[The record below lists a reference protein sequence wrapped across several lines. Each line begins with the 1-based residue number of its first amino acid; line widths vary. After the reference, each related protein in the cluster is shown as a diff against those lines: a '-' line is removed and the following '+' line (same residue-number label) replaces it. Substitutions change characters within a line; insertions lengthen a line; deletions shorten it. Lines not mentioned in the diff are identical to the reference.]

1 LVFGRG
7 CLEIGLSTLFC
18 LGDPFPRMLERLTD
32 FDVRFVEVVDEGLHA
47 LSQKRV
53 NAFRRIARDSGL
65 EFTVHAPFADIN
77 IASPNPVLRR
87 VMLKRL
93 EKSLAYARE
102 LKCKQWVFHSGW
114 KSGVSE
120 FYPNLDWQTNLRSVR
135 SLIATA
141 KKLGVEI
148 AIENTPEPFSFLV
161 KSMRDIALFY
171 SELGVG
177 ADLGMAFDVGHANT
191 AKEIFGFIDKFA
203 DKIAHVHVSDNEGK
217 YDQHKGI
224 GYGKIDW
231 KAVAK
236 ALKGINYRG
245 VVVCESVDHVLES
258 IEAMRKIF
266 A

>member
-1 LVFGRG
+1 
-7 CLEIGLSTLFC
+7 LEIGLSTLFC

-32 FDVRFVEVVDEGLHA
+32 FDVRCVEVVDEGFHTLNR
-47 LSQKRV
+47 KRV
-53 NAFRRIARDSGL
+53 DALKKIARSSGL

-87 VMLKRL
+87 VMLQRL
-93 EKSLAYARE
+93 EKSLGYARE
-102 LKCKQWVFHSGW
+102 LRCKQWIFHSGW

-135 SLIATA
+135 ALIAVA
-141 KKLGVEI
+141 KKLGVDI
-148 AIENTPEPFSFLV
+148 AIENTPEPFSFLI
-161 KSMRDIALFY
+161 KRMRDIALFY
-171 SELGVG
+171 SELGMD

-191 AKEIFGFIDKFA
+191 TKEVFGFIDKFA
-203 DKIAHVHVSDNEGK
+203 DKIVHVHVSDNEGK

-236 ALKGINYRG
+236 ALKGINYKG

-258 IEAMRKIF
+258 IEVMRRIF

>member
-1 LVFGRG
+1 
-7 CLEIGLSTLFC
+7 
-18 LGDPFPRMLERLTD
+18 MLERLTD